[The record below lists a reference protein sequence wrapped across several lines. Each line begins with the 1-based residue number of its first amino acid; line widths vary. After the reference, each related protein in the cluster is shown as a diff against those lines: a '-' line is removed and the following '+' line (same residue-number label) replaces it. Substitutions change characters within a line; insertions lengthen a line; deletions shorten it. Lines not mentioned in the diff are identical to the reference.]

1 MNKKIYAQITGI
13 GAYVP
18 EYILDNEEL
27 SRMVDT
33 SDEWIMSRVGIKER
47 HILKGRG
54 KGASVMGTKAV
65 EQLLEKTNTNPD
77 DIELVICTTVTP
89 DYHFPSTASIVAY
102 EAKLKNAWAFD
113 LGGACSGFLYGLE
126 TARSF
131 IESGRYKKVVL
142 VSAEKMSSITN
153 YEDRTTCPL
162 FGDAGTA
169 LLLEPTSE
177 PYGVIDTDLHTDG
190 MGKPYLHQK
199 AGGSAHPA
207 HAKEVANIDHYIY
220 QEGRFVFKHAVSKMS
235 TVSVNMMEKHN
246 LTPETMAWLV
256 PHQANL
262 RIIEATA
269 HHMGLPP
276 EKVMINIE
284 RYGNTTSAT
293 IPLCLSE
300 WEKTLKKGDDLILSA
315 FGAGFTW
322 GAVYVKWAYDS

>member
-1 MNKKIYAQITGI
+1 MQRINAQITGI

-18 EYILDNEEL
+18 DYILDNEEL
-27 SRMVDT
+27 GRMVDT

-47 HILKGRG
+47 HILKGTG
-54 KGASVMGTKAV
+54 KGASLLGVKAV
-65 EQLLEKTNTNPD
+65 EQLLEKTNNKQE
-77 DIELVICTTVTP
+77 DIDLLICTTVTP
-89 DYHFPSTASIVAY
+89 DHLFPSTASIIAY
-102 EAKLKNAWAFD
+102 ESNLKNAWAFD
-113 LGGACSGFLYGLE
+113 LSGACSGFLYGLE

-131 IESGRYKKVVL
+131 IETGRYKKVIL

-169 LLLEPTSE
+169 VLLEPSDE
-177 PYGVIDTDLHTDG
+177 SVGVMDADLHTDG

-207 HAKEVANIDHYIY
+207 HAKEVANVDHYIH
-220 QEGRFVFKHAVSKMS
+220 QEGRFVFKHAVSKMAD
-235 TVSVNMMEKHN
+235 VSVNMMKKHE
-246 LTPETMAWLV
+246 LTPDTLAWLV

-262 RIIEATA
+262 RIIDATA
-269 HHMGLPP
+269 HHMGLSP

-293 IPLCLSE
+293 IPLCLWE
-300 WEKTLKKGDDLILSA
+300 WEKRLKKGDNLILSA

-322 GAVYVKWAYDS
+322 GAVYVKWAYNT

>member
-1 MNKKIYAQITGI
+1 MNEKIYAQITGI

-27 SRMVDT
+27 SRLVDT
-33 SDEWIMSRVGIKER
+33 NDEWIMSRVGIKER
-47 HILKGRG
+47 HILKGKG

-131 IESGRYKKVVL
+131 IETGRYKKVVL

-177 PYGVIDTDLHTDG
+177 AFGVLDSDLHTDG
-190 MGKPYLHQK
+190 MGKPYLHRK
-199 AGGSAHPA
+199 AGGSAYPA
-207 HAKEVANIDHYIY
+207 YAKEVANIDHYIY

-235 TVSVNMMEKHN
+235 TVSVDMMKKHD
-246 LTPETMAWLV
+246 LTPETLSWLV

-300 WEKTLKKGDDLILSA
+300 WEKTLKKGDDLIFSA

>member
-1 MNKKIYAQITGI
+1 MENKIHAQITGI

-18 EYILDNEEL
+18 DYILDNEEL
-27 SRMVDT
+27 SRLVDT

-47 HILKGRG
+47 HILKGTG
-54 KGASVMGTKAV
+54 KGASVMGAKAV
-65 EQLLEKTNTNPD
+65 DQLLEKTGVSPD
-77 DIELVICTTVTP
+77 EIDLVICTTVTP
-89 DYHFPSTASIVAY
+89 DHLFPSTASIVAY
-102 EAKLKNAWAFD
+102 ESKLKNAWAFD
-113 LGGACSGFLYGLE
+113 LLGACSGFLYGIE

-169 LLLEPTSE
+169 VLLEPTSE
-177 PYGVIDTDLHTDG
+177 EIGVLDADLHTDG
-190 MGKPYLHQK
+190 MGKPYLYRK

-220 QEGRFVFKHAVSKMS
+220 QEGRFVFKHAVSKMAG
-235 TVSVNMMEKHN
+235 VSVGMMKKHN
-246 LTPETMAWLV
+246 LTPETLAWLV

-262 RIIEATA
+262 RIIDATA
-269 HHMGLPP
+269 HHMNLPP

-293 IPLCLSE
+293 IPLCLWE
-300 WEKTLKKGDDLILSA
+300 WEKQLKKGDDLILSA

>member
-1 MNKKIYAQITGI
+1 MNEKIYAQITGI

-27 SRMVDT
+27 SRLVDT
-33 SDEWIMSRVGIKER
+33 NDEWIMSRVGIKER

-54 KGASVMGTKAV
+54 KGASVLGTKAV

-77 DIELVICTTVTP
+77 DVELVICTTVTP

-113 LGGACSGFLYGLE
+113 LGGACSGFLYGIE

-169 LLLEPTSE
+169 LLIEPTSE
-177 PYGVIDTDLHTDG
+177 PYGVMDSDLHTDG
-190 MGKPYLHQK
+190 MGKPYLQQK

-207 HAKEVANIDHYIY
+207 HAKEVANVDHYIY

-235 TVSVNMMEKHN
+235 KVSVDMMKKHE
-246 LTPETMAWLV
+246 LTPDTLAWLV

-269 HHMGLPP
+269 HHMNLPP

-300 WEKTLKKGDDLILSA
+300 WEKTLKKGDNLILSA

-322 GAVYVKWAYDS
+322 GAVYIKWAYDS

>member
-1 MNKKIYAQITGI
+1 MVSKINAQITGV

-18 EYILDNEEL
+18 DYILDNEEL

-33 SDEWIMSRVGIKER
+33 NDEWIMSRVGIKER
-47 HILKGRG
+47 HILKGVG
-54 KGASVMGTKAV
+54 KGASVMGVKAV
-65 EQLLEKTNTNPD
+65 EQLLKKTGTDPE
-77 DIELVICTTVTP
+77 DIDLLICTTITP
-89 DYHFPSTASIVAY
+89 DYLFPSTASIISY
-102 EAKLKNAWAFD
+102 ESKLKNAWAFD
-113 LGGACSGFLYGLE
+113 LSGACSGFLYGIE

-131 IESGRYKKVVL
+131 IQTGRYKKVIL

-169 LLLEPTSE
+169 ILLEPTTE
-177 PYGVIDTDLHTDG
+177 DIGVIDTDLYTDG
-190 MGKPYLHQK
+190 MGKPYLQRK

-220 QEGRFVFKHAVSKMS
+220 QEGRFVFKHAVSKMAG
-235 TVSVNMMEKHN
+235 VSVDMMKKHN
-246 LTPETMAWLV
+246 LTPETLAWLV

-262 RIIEATA
+262 RIIDATA
-269 HHMGLPP
+269 HHMNLAP

-293 IPLCLSE
+293 IPLCLWE
-300 WEKTLKKGDDLILSA
+300 WEKTLKKGDNLILSA

-322 GAVYVKWAYDS
+322 GAVYIKWAYDS